1 MRKRA
6 VTTIFTGK
14 KQNPELLQYNN
25 KNVQFS
31 NNSNNKITMHN
42 KKSMAYNQENSKQ
55 KLTEIVPKC
64 FNQKINIAK
73 QLLKVFNE
81 LKEIMPKELK
91 ERMAKIN

>member
-1 MRKRA
+1 
-6 VTTIFTGK
+6 
-14 KQNPELLQYNN
+14 
-25 KNVQFS
+25 
-31 NNSNNKITMHN
+31 MHN